1 MSMRNDSKL
10 SNGFDI
16 EEESNGTAD
25 REEPNNRTSGMGK
38 IQAYSNSDATSNNFH
53 SSQLKPAEPKMNS
66 YFEKDGN
73 RYWYFQIGANRFADG
88 GDPAIPPD
96 DRFLTNGIRTAKYTL
111 WTFLP
116 LDFFHQITKGPNMY
130 YIISCILQCI
140 DSISITGGLPTN
152 LPPLLLVI
160 ALSMFKDFLE
170 DRRRRLADAEENERK
185 VTRLRRTEGNE
196 SQYETIK
203 WCDVETGDILVVK
216 NKEFFAADLVLL
228 RTSETKNICFVET
241 KSLDGETNLKEKLA
255 PKPIFDQFKTD

>member
-10 SNGFDI
+10 SKGFDI

-25 REEPNNRTSGMGK
+25 KEGFDPRTSGMGK
-38 IQAYSNSDATSNNFH
+38 IQALSASDATSNFNK
-53 SSQLKPAEPKMNS
+53 SSQLVPAGEKVNT

-73 RYWYFQIGANRFADG
+73 RYWYFQIGANRFPDG
-88 GDPAIPPD
+88 GDPALPPD
-96 DRFLTNGIRTAKYTL
+96 DRFLTNSIRTAKYTL

-185 VTRLRRTEGNE
+185 VTRLRR
-196 SQYETIK
+196 S
-203 WCDVETGDILVVK
+203 
-216 NKEFFAADLVLL
+216 
-228 RTSETKNICFVET
+228 
-241 KSLDGETNLKEKLA
+241 
-255 PKPIFDQFKTD
+255 